1 MIRLLGFVVI
11 VLIWGE
17 MAPWGLLVGGILL
30 AGWLL
35 VKPAP
40 LSKTHGLRSQSEQLR
55 VTDAGSSLLSAIP
68 LQNAVYCVNCDLI
81 TNSPHDACGVC
92 GSHSVVGV
100 SRMWQLTL
108 GGSKPTNA
116 ARYKVNLA
124 VDVREIPAN
133 GLSESTKLLGRL
145 AELGGD
151 VKTLH
156 IKVDPIFSSAI
167 LSDARTD
174 VLKPARRPATSVEQD
189 SRPRSQARQ
198 TRKEPREG
206 GDEAFEELS
215 ARQKVG

>member
-1 MIRLLGFVVI
+1 MLRLLGFVVI
-11 VLIWGE
+11 VVIWGE
-17 MAPWGLLVGGILL
+17 MAPWGVLVGAILFL
-30 AGWLL
+30 GWLF

-40 LSKTHGLRSQSEQLR
+40 LSKIHGVHRYGEQLGA
-55 VTDAGSSLLSAIP
+55 TDAGSSFLSAIP
-68 LQNAVYCVNCDLI
+68 LPNAVYCVNCDLI

-108 GGSKPTNA
+108 AGAPTNA
-116 ARYKVNLA
+116 ARYKVNFT

-156 IKVDPIFSSAI
+156 IKVDPIFSNATP
-167 LSDARTD
+167 SDAKTD
-174 VLKPARRPATSVEQD
+174 VRMPARRTATSALQQV
-189 SRPRSQARQ
+189 RRQA
-198 TRKEPREG
+198 
-206 GDEAFEELS
+206 S
-215 ARQKVG
+215 

>member
-1 MIRLLGFVVI
+1 MRLLGFVVI

-55 VTDAGSSLLSAIP
+55 VSDAGSSFLSAIP

-156 IKVDPIFSSAI
+156 IKVDPVFSSAI
-167 LSDARTD
+167 LSDAKTD
-174 VLKPARRPATSVEQD
+174 VLKPARRPAISVEQD

-198 TRKEPREG
+198 TRKELCEG
-206 GDEAFEELS
+206 SDEAFEELS